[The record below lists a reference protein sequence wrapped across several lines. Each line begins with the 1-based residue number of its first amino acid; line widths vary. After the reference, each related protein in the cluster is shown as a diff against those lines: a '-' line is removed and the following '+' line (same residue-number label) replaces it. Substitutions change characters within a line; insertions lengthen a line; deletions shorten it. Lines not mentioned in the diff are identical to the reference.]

1 MTPVV
6 SVLLAHKREREN
18 DKAVQI
24 ALSTLVDN
32 TDVDYEI
39 LMRSVA
45 EYQDCYAVYN
55 EMAEYAK
62 GEWLVFHNSDTF
74 VAPRWA
80 SEMLKAA
87 TPDAI
92 VGCVLVECGAIGT
105 ARQNVNMDFGR
116 TPDTFQREAFERWAA
131 AQYPQTFQNPG
142 YGDTAADRAGIW
154 YWPCM
159 QQRQAFLD
167 SGKYG
172 MAQGW
177 PYPNDIEYFNKW
189 VAGGKRLVK
198 APGYIYH
205 LQKYSD
211 SDEQTKRGVQ
221 VQAPVQRIV
230 SRVEPSTGEPDISML
245 FSGRR

>member
-1 MTPVV
+1 MTPVI

-18 DKAVQI
+18 DKALKI
-24 ALSTLVDN
+24 ALNTLVDN

-39 LMRSVA
+39 LIRSVA

-55 EMAEYAK
+55 EMAQYAA

-80 SEMLKAA
+80 SEMLKVA

-105 ARQNVNMDFGR
+105 ARQNVNVDFGR
-116 TPDTFQREAFERWAA
+116 TPDTFNRAGFEQWAA
-131 AQYPQTFQNPG
+131 AQYPQVFQNQG
-142 YGDTAADRAGIW
+142 YGDTAADKAGIW

-159 QQRQAFLD
+159 QHRHAFLE
-167 SGKYG
+167 SGMYG
-172 MAQGW
+172 TAQGW

-189 VAGGKRLVK
+189 VADGKRLLK
-198 APGYIYH
+198 APAFIYH
-205 LQKYSD
+205 LQAYSVK
-211 SDEQTKRGVQ
+211 ENQEKRGVIEQ
-221 VQAPVQRIV
+221 PQIRLA
-230 SRVEPSTGEPDISML
+230 SAVEPSTGEPDISML
-245 FSGRR
+245 FAGRR